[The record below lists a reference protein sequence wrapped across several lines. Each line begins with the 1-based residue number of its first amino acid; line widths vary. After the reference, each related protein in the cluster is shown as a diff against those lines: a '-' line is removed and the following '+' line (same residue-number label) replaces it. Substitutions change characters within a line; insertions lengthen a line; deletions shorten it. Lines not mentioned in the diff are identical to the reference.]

1 MNNRFSL
8 FDNYPF
14 LKPLDANEA
23 LHVHRLLKHLAKS
36 RDNLAAVYIP
46 ETITDHMMLCF
57 LKAVHEGHWTIN
69 LKAWE
74 KFLETLFQNG
84 HIDQIVSPSLK
95 NYLFI
100 QLAKKHSLSRY
111 LDYQERLKLA
121 YCALHS
127 GPESR
132 KILLMH
138 AKHFEI
144 SDPKILADLAFK
156 GILLG
161 GALDIDLFQFTPQSS
176 QILEQLLYLIAKV
189 SPQKAEKLA
198 IKLKQELSKD
208 LKIIKANLKAS

>member
-23 LHVHRLLKHLAKS
+23 LHVHRLLKHLS
-36 RDNLAAVYIP
+36 SNRESLPSICMP

-57 LKAVHEGHWTIN
+57 LKAVHEGTWTIN
-69 LKAWE
+69 IKAWD
-74 KFLETLFQNG
+74 KFLEALFQNG
-84 HIDQIVSPSLK
+84 LIDQIISPTLK
-95 NYLFI
+95 NYLYI
-100 QLAKKHSLSRY
+100 QLAKKHSLTRY
-111 LDYQERLKLA
+111 LPYQERLRLA

-138 AKHFEI
+138 AKHF
-144 SDPKILADLAFK
+144 DLNDAKILSDIAFK

-161 GALDIDLFQFTPQSS
+161 GALEIDLFQFTPQSS
-176 QILEQLLYLIAKV
+176 PIIEQLIYLIGKV
-189 SPQKAEKLA
+189 SPQKAEKIA
-198 IKLKQELSKD
+198 VKLKNELTKD
-208 LKIIKANLKAS
+208 IKIIKANLKAC